1 MRERAAAQTNTKK
14 TDALGTQCVYS
25 RWRCCQRASS
35 SSSSWFILIESPSA
49 FSLLFGVGGG
59 RSAADVAT
67 RSEIDELV
75 HHQRI
80 YNEVDRGKYPEVKM
94 GSKDLELAGW
104 SEKKEMLIFSS
115 FPASIYTSKQLYDIF
130 CLC

>member
-1 MRERAAAQTNTKK
+1 M
-14 TDALGTQCVYS
+14 
-25 RWRCCQRASS
+25 
-35 SSSSWFILIESPSA
+35 
-49 FSLLFGVGGG
+49 
-59 RSAADVAT
+59 AT

-94 GSKDLELAGW
+94 GSKNLELAGW
-104 SEKKEMLIFSS
+104 SEKKEMVIFAS